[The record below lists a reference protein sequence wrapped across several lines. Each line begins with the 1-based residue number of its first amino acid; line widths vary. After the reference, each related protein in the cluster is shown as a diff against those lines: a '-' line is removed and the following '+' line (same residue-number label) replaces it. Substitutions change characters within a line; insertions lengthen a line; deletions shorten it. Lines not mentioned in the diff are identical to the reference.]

1 MACGSRFVGDDGL
14 ARRIGL
20 KAAPGGDGR
29 SVVDMVGA
37 MERRIAAAGSEA
49 LIVLT
54 ALTVVTAKRCIGRID
69 GLLRWRPGVE
79 LNTTGR
85 MGWPCGHDPSVT
97 ETVALQPLQYKF
109 GK

>member
-1 MACGSRFVGDDGL
+1 MAGRCGL
-14 ARRIGL
+14 M
-20 KAAPGGDGR
+20 AAPGVAEC
-29 SVVDMVGA
+29 SVAAMVGA
-37 MERRIAAAGSEA
+37 MDRRRAAAGSEA

-54 ALTVVTAKRCIGRID
+54 ALTVVTAKRCTGRFD
-69 GLLRWRPGVE
+69 RLLRWRPGAE
-79 LNTTGR
+79 LKTTGR